1 MKLNFK
7 KEENGEI
14 NIAVEGTEFST
25 ADYIEIIKN
34 LKDGNRI
41 EVDFEGDVS
50 EEEKDSINSMIEEIN
65 KITEEGLA

>member
-7 KEENGEI
+7 KEENGAI
-14 NIAVEGTEFST
+14 NIAVGGTEFST
-25 ADYIEIIKN
+25 TDYIEIIKN
-34 LKDGNRI
+34 LKDGDRI

-65 KITEEGLA
+65 KITEEGQA